1 MIANLYL
8 HKDAFEYNGT
18 DAQEQVKDKLRAF
31 ADDMRDIVYGHSDEN
46 VFCVSSEVLTCEVF
60 TGVTLI
66 NSISS
71 YLDGDQVAIMFSV
84 LANQSEEYSHS
95 LEELKSMAKY
105 RPEEDSVTSIVY
117 LNKSRSEMDLT
128 HFIQFD
134 DYEIVYDKSSWITLR
149 RQILGNHPG
158 NPTSFV
164 LECEKY
170 FTDLAI
176 HSHCVESLQDDNY
189 QYLDIIPRKIVYYL
203 SCLNDGF
210 KTIKERHRDQAPDAN
225 SILSDFSG
233 CYGLDEPGSIERDPG
248 KKGSLT
254 YVFKRTKCD
263 PDESPDVSMLCEPH
277 LKISQP
283 DPNREGG
290 IDYKTFHPRIYFHF
304 GDEKVEGGKIL
315 VGSIGAHIS

>member
-18 DAQEQVKDKLRAF
+18 DSQEQVKEKLRAF
-31 ADDMRDIVYGHSDEN
+31 ADDMRGIVFSHSDEN
-46 VFCVSSEVLTCEVF
+46 VFRVSSDALTCEVF

-71 YLDGDQVAIMFSV
+71 YLEGDQVAILYSV
-84 LANQSEEYSHS
+84 LANKSEEYSHS
-95 LEELKSMAKY
+95 LDELKSMARY
-105 RPEEDSVTSIVY
+105 RPEEETVTSIVY
-117 LNKSRSEMDLT
+117 LNKPKTERDLT
-128 HFIQFD
+128 HYIQFD

-158 NPTSFV
+158 TPDSFIQ
-164 LECEKY
+164 ECGKY
-170 FTDLAI
+170 FTNLAF
-176 HSHCVESLQDDNY
+176 HSHCVDSLQDEHY
-189 QYLDIIPRKIVYYL
+189 QYLDVIPRKIIYYL

-210 KTIKERHRDQAPDAN
+210 KTIRDRHIDNAPDAN

-233 CYGLDEPGSIERDPG
+233 CYGLDESGSIERNPG
-248 KKGSLT
+248 KKASLSF
-254 YVFKRTKCD
+254 VFTKTKCEPGD
-263 PDESPDVSMLCEPH
+263 DPDVSMLCEPH
-277 LKISQP
+277 LKITQP

-304 GDEKVEGGKIL
+304 GDEKVECGKVL
-315 VGSIGAHIS
+315 VGSIGKHVS

>member
-18 DAQEQVKDKLRAF
+18 DSQEQVIDKLRAF
-31 ADDMRDIVYGHSDEN
+31 ADDMREIIFSRADEN
-46 VFCVSSEVLTCEVF
+46 VFCVSPEVLTCEVF

-71 YLDGDQVAIMFSV
+71 HLDGDHVAIMFSV
-84 LANQSEEYSHS
+84 LANQSEVYNHS

-105 RPEEDSVTSIVY
+105 HSDEETVTSIVY
-117 LNKSRSEMDLT
+117 LNKPRSEKDLT
-128 HFIQFD
+128 QYIQFD

-158 NPTSFV
+158 TPDSFV
-164 LECEKY
+164 QDCGKY
-170 FTDLAI
+170 FSNLAF
-176 HSHCVESLQDDNY
+176 HSHCVDSLQDDHY

-210 KTIKERHRDQAPDAN
+210 NTIRDRHLDNAPDAN
-225 SILSDFSG
+225 SVLSDFSG

-248 KKGSLT
+248 KKDSLT
-254 YVFKRTKCD
+254 YVFKKTNYL
-263 PDESPDVSMLCEPH
+263 PEENPYVPMLCEPH

-283 DPNREGG
+283 DPHREGG

-304 GDEKVEGGKIL
+304 GDEKIEGGKIL
-315 VGSIGAHIS
+315 IGSMGAHVS

>member
-18 DAQEQVKDKLRAF
+18 DSQDQVIDKLRAF
-31 ADDMRDIVYGHSDEN
+31 ADDMRDIVFSHTDEN

-60 TGVTLI
+60 SGVSLI

-95 LEELKSMAKY
+95 LEELKSMARY
-105 RPEEDSVTSIVY
+105 RPDEESVKSIVY
-117 LNKSRSEMDLT
+117 LNKPKTERDLT
-128 HFIQFD
+128 HYIQFD

-158 NPTSFV
+158 TPDSFIQD
-164 LECEKY
+164 CGKY
-170 FTDLAI
+170 FTNLTF
-176 HSHCVESLQDDNY
+176 HSHCVDSLQDDYY
-189 QYLDIIPRKIVYYL
+189 QYLDVIPRKIVYYL

-210 KTIKERHRDQAPDAN
+210 KTIRNRHIDTAPDAN

-233 CYGLDEPGSIERDPG
+233 CYGLDEPGSLERDPV
-248 KKGSLT
+248 KKATLT
-254 YVFKRTKCD
+254 YIFTKTECGPGED
-263 PDESPDVSMLCEPH
+263 CNVPMLCEPH

-304 GDEKVEGGKIL
+304 GDKKVEGGKLL
-315 VGSIGAHIS
+315 VGSIGAHVS